1 MSRTCDEDLEFYE
14 ELILSFCLIVC
25 PKKLILYLPHKFLKR
40 PEIPLYFSDI
50 SEFLERSVA
59 QLIYGSRN
67 VQTSNADDVCGGGSE
82 NRGPRE
88 KGAYNIQHRAFLA
101 ICWSS
106 PVLILLNSVKLWKTN
121 A

>member
-1 MSRTCDEDLEFYE
+1 M
-14 ELILSFCLIVC
+14 C

-67 VQTSNADDVCGGGSE
+67 VQMQMIFVVAIQKTEG
-82 NRGPRE
+82 RGRRE
-88 KGAYNIQHRAFLA
+88 HKIYNIEHF
-101 ICWSS
+101 
-106 PVLILLNSVKLWKTN
+106 
-121 A
+121 